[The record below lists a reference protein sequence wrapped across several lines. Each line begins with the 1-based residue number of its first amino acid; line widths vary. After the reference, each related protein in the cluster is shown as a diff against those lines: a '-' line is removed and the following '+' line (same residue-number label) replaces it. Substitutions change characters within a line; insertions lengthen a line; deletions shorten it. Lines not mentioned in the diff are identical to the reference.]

1 MCEERIAEL
10 EVKNEQLEE
19 RVVMLEF
26 KVQLLS
32 ENTNI
37 SRLLFEYNIT
47 HSQYTQLMDLM
58 DEFRKEVDK
67 GDKVYHGTFET
78 KVYAITGKD
87 GDYHFCES
95 LAQSFMEDGRWE
107 EVFPALY
114 GDMTKYKNYMERRSK
129 GEE

>member
-1 MCEERIAEL
+1 MDEKRIAG
-10 EVKNEQLEE
+10 LEE
-19 RVVMLEF
+19 KNSILEKRIENLEF

-32 ENTNI
+32 EDTNI
-37 SRLLFEYNIT
+37 SRLLFEYDIN
-47 HSQYTQLMDLM
+47 HSQYRMLMDLM
-58 DEFRKEVDK
+58 DEFRENIENGKEA
-67 GDKVYHGTFET
+67 HHSTFEQRI
-78 KVYAITGKD
+78 YSIIGKD

-114 GDMTKYKNYMERRSK
+114 GDMQKYKYYMEKRNK